1 MILLLLFR
9 YVSFFF
15 YVSVNSSSSLL
26 LTTFLIPRFCLNIYK
41 NHVLQLVPSSCTVV
55 IKKAKLWLHYFG
67 KKRKINRNETD
78 YGEILTRH
86 STFFSDVLCIWHRNG
101 KHK

>member
-55 IKKAKLWLHYFG
+55 IKKQNYGCIILE
-67 KKRKINRNETD
+67 KKEK
-78 YGEILTRH
+78 
-86 STFFSDVLCIWHRNG
+86 
-101 KHK
+101 